1 LRYIPLA
8 ALYDGKQWLVERL
21 RINNITAASLT
32 DFSIK
37 PQPNLKVLAGA
48 FTQGRYEFQ
57 LGNQHFNLSGL
68 PFAAKEV
75 ANLEATI
82 SGTTKLLDQDFST
95 SATIPQ
101 MNQNSVVHFATHAA
115 FVPGLPEDSF
125 ILFGNGD
132 RITLRNIQNTWFLT
146 NVDLVVL
153 SACETGLGGM
163 LGNGEEILGFGYL
176 MQNAGARAAV
186 ASLWS
191 VNDGG
196 TQVLMDVFYAKLK
209 QGNLTKAEAL
219 RQAQIALIATN
230 KNTDGKERGSSIEIE
245 ALPSNVSDR
254 LSHPYYWAPFI
265 LIGNGL

>member
-1 LRYIPLA
+1 MRNVGY
-8 ALYDGKQWLVERL
+8 K
-21 RINNITAASLT
+21 
-32 DFSIK
+32 
-37 PQPNLKVLAGA
+37 
-48 FTQGRYEFQ
+48 FQ
-57 LGNQHFNLSGL
+57 LGKQHFNLSGL

-95 SATIPQ
+95 KATIPQ

-132 RITLRNIQNTWFLT
+132 RITLRNIHDTWFLT
-146 NVDLVVL
+146 NVDLIVL
-153 SACETGLGGM
+153 SACDTGLGGI

-196 TQVLMDVFYAKLK
+196 TQALMNVFYTKLK

-219 RQAQIALIATN
+219 RQAQIALIN
-230 KNTDGKERGSSIEIE
+230 SSKNPVGKQRGDSIVIE
-245 ALPSNVSDR
+245 PLASNLGDK